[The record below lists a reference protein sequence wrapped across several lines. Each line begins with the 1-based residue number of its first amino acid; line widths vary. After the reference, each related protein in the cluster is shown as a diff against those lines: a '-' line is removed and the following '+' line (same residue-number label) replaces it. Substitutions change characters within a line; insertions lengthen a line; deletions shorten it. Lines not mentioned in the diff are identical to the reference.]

1 LRGCRAFAAVRNG
14 RVTGRTAELA
24 AGAVAIDRGAG
35 GESHAAIILFDGLP
49 WILPIVLMIG
59 SDWGWGLVAKTK
71 RRRASFEQLYF
82 AVSMILPER
91 RGLGQ
96 AAMI

>member
-1 LRGCRAFAAVRNG
+1 
-14 RVTGRTAELA
+14 
-24 AGAVAIDRGAG
+24 
-35 GESHAAIILFDGLP
+35 
-49 WILPIVLMIG
+49 MIG
-59 SDWGWGLVAKTK
+59 SDRGWGLVAKTK